1 MSKVN
6 HPGYYGG
13 KDNPYE
19 AIKII
24 EALGLG
30 EGFTLGNCIKY
41 ITRAGD
47 KNPDEEIQDLDKA
60 IWYLKRYREE
70 RIEARKHEKEL
81 TLKSKSKKAVKG
93 YLKRKLKQRISHER
107 NNTN

>member
-70 RIEARKHEKEL
+70 RIEARKHEKPNNKNFEKL
-81 TLKSKSKKAVKG
+81 VKN
-93 YLKRKLKQRISHER
+93 KLKQYLIKLVLK
-107 NNTN
+107 NKL